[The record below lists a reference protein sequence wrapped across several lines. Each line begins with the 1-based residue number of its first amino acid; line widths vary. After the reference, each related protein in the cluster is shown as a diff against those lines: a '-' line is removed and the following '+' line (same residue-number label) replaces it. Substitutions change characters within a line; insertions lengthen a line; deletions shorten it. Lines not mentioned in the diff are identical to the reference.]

1 MLKEVTFLF
10 LIQACSAFVPLLSE
24 QQRYFNTAM
33 YLHSMD
39 KKNHQH
45 EQQFPTYY
53 FNHHDP
59 LTRRDTIG
67 NALKTAAIL
76 TGASSLKPNLS
87 YAESS
92 LGSAAVPTIALGNS
106 PLKVSRTIQGYWQ
119 LAGGHGKY
127 SKEDAIKNMEAHYK
141 AGITTLD
148 TADIYGPSEQ
158 IVGNF
163 LKETPDAIVC
173 TKFCCF
179 RYLEEIDMKEVRT
192 RVKDACQRL
201 QVEKIPLIQFFWSDY
216 NVKRYTD
223 VALMLTSLKEEGL
236 IGEIGA
242 TNFDLI
248 RLKELKDAGVPI
260 VSNQVQL
267 SCIDQRPVQS
277 GMTDWCA
284 ENGVGLIAFGTV
296 ASGILSDKYLGR
308 GPPTQ
313 EEKNTASMRM
323 YSKTVE
329 RFGDWKLFQQLLETM
344 NDIAKDVRDS
354 GRCKDATISN
364 IAQRYILDTK
374 SVAAVLVGVRNTNH
388 IDDNVRAH
396 SFRLTDGEMEVI
408 SSVVAKRSGPKGDVW
423 DIERGT
429 VVG

>member
-1 MLKEVTFLF
+1 MH
-10 LIQACSAFVPLLSE
+10 Q
-24 QQRYFNTAM
+24 TA
-33 YLHSMD
+33 D
-39 KKNHQH
+39 NHHH
-45 EQQFPTYY
+45 EQVLTYM
-53 FNHHDP
+53 NHHP
-59 LTRRDTIG
+59 MTTRRDTIG
-67 NALKTAAIL
+67 SALKTAAIL
-76 TGASSLKPNLS
+76 TGASSLKPQPS
-87 YAESS
+87 SAEI
-92 LGSAAVPTIALGNS
+92 LGSAVPTISLGNS

-127 SKEDAIKNMEAHYK
+127 NKEDAIKNMEAHYN

-158 IVGNF
+158 IMGNF
-163 LKETPDAIVC
+163 LKETPNAIVC

-179 RYLEEIDMKEVRT
+179 RYLEEIDMKQVRT

-201 QVEKIPLIQFFWSDY
+201 QVDKIPLIQFFWSDY
-216 NVKRYTD
+216 NVKRYID
-223 VALMLTSLKEEGL
+223 VALMLTSLKDEGL

-248 RLKELKDAGVPI
+248 RLKQLKDAGVPI

-277 GMTDWCA
+277 GMADWCA
-284 ENGVGLIAFGTV
+284 DNGVGLIAFGTV

-329 RFGDWKLFQQLLETM
+329 RFGDWKLFQELLETI
-344 NDIAKDVRDS
+344 NDIAKDIRES
-354 GRCKDATISN
+354 GRCKDVTISN

-388 IDDNVRAH
+388 IDDNIRTH
-396 SFRLTDGEMEVI
+396 SFRLTDGEIEAI
-408 SSVVAKRSGPKGDVW
+408 RSIVAKRSGPKGDVW

-429 VVG
+429 VV

>member
-1 MLKEVTFLF
+1 MLRGLTFLCW
-10 LIQACSAFVPLLSE
+10 IQACASFLPLVSE
-24 QQRYFNTAM
+24 QQQRHFSTAM
-33 YLHSMD
+33 HQTAD
-39 KKNHQH
+39 NHH
-45 EQQFPTYY
+45 EQLLTYM
-53 FNHHDP
+53 NHHP
-59 LTRRDTIG
+59 MTTRRDTIG
-67 NALKTAAIL
+67 KALKTAAIL
-76 TGASSLKPNLS
+76 TGASSLKPRPS
-87 YAESS
+87 SAEI
-92 LGSAAVPTIALGNS
+92 LGSAVPTISLGNS

-127 SKEDAIKNMEAHYK
+127 NKEDAIKNMEAHYN

-158 IVGNF
+158 IMGNF

-179 RYLEEIDMKEVRT
+179 RYLEEIDMKQVRT

-201 QVEKIPLIQFFWSDY
+201 QVDKIPLIQFFWSDY
-216 NVKRYTD
+216 NVKRYID
-223 VALMLTSLKEEGL
+223 VALMLTSLKDEGL

-248 RLKELKDAGVPI
+248 RLKQLKDAGVPI

-277 GMTDWCA
+277 GMADWCA
-284 ENGVGLIAFGTV
+284 DNGVGLIAFGTV

-308 GPPTQ
+308 GAPTQ

-329 RFGDWKLFQQLLETM
+329 RFGDWKLFQELLETM
-344 NDIAKDVRDS
+344 NDIAKGIRES
-354 GRCKDATISN
+354 GRCKDVTISN

-388 IDDNVRAH
+388 IDDNIRTH
-396 SFRLTDGEMEVI
+396 SFRLTDGEIEAI
-408 SSVVAKRSGPKGDVW
+408 RSIVAKRSGPKGDVW

-429 VVG
+429 VV

>member
-1 MLKEVTFLF
+1 MLRGLTFLC
-10 LIQACSAFVPLLSE
+10 LIQACTSFLPLASE
-24 QQRYFNTAM
+24 QQQRHFSTAM
-33 YLHSMD
+33 HQTAD
-39 KKNHQH
+39 NHHH
-45 EQQFPTYY
+45 EQVLTYM
-53 FNHHDP
+53 NHHP
-59 LTRRDTIG
+59 MTTRRDTIG
-67 NALKTAAIL
+67 SALKTAAIL
-76 TGASSLKPNLS
+76 TGASSLKPQPS
-87 YAESS
+87 SAEI
-92 LGSAAVPTIALGNS
+92 LGSAVPTISLGNS

-127 SKEDAIKNMEAHYK
+127 NKEDAIKNMEAHYN

-158 IVGNF
+158 IMGNF
-163 LKETPDAIVC
+163 LKETPNAIVC

-179 RYLEEIDMKEVRT
+179 RYLEEIDMKQVRT

-201 QVEKIPLIQFFWSDY
+201 QVDKIPLIQFFWSDY
-216 NVKRYTD
+216 NVKRYID
-223 VALMLTSLKEEGL
+223 VALMLTSLKDEGL

-248 RLKELKDAGVPI
+248 RLKQLKDAGVPI

-277 GMTDWCA
+277 GMADWCA
-284 ENGVGLIAFGTV
+284 DNGVGLIAFGTV

-329 RFGDWKLFQQLLETM
+329 RFGDWKLFRELLETI
-344 NDIAKDVRDS
+344 NDIAKDIRES
-354 GRCKDATISN
+354 GRCKDVTISN

-388 IDDNVRAH
+388 IDDNIRTH
-396 SFRLTDGEMEVI
+396 SFRLTDGEIEAI
-408 SSVVAKRSGPKGDVW
+408 RSIVAKRSGPKGDVW

-429 VVG
+429 VV

>member
-1 MLKEVTFLF
+1 MLRGLTFLC
-10 LIQACSAFVPLLSE
+10 LIQACASFLPLVSE
-24 QQRYFNTAM
+24 QQQRHFSTAM
-33 YLHSMD
+33 HQTAD
-39 KKNHQH
+39 NHH
-45 EQQFPTYY
+45 EQLLTYM
-53 FNHHDP
+53 NHHP
-59 LTRRDTIG
+59 MTTRRDTIG
-67 NALKTAAIL
+67 KALKTAAIL
-76 TGASSLKPNLS
+76 TGASSLKPRPS
-87 YAESS
+87 SAEI
-92 LGSAAVPTIALGNS
+92 LGSAVPTISLGNS

-127 SKEDAIKNMEAHYK
+127 NKEDAIKNMEAHYN

-158 IVGNF
+158 IMGNF

-179 RYLEEIDMKEVRT
+179 RYLEEIDMKQVRT

-201 QVEKIPLIQFFWSDY
+201 QVDKIPLIQFFWSDY
-216 NVKRYTD
+216 NVKRYID
-223 VALMLTSLKEEGL
+223 VALMLTSLKDEGL

-248 RLKELKDAGVPI
+248 RLKQLKDAGVPI

-277 GMTDWCA
+277 GMADWCA
-284 ENGVGLIAFGTV
+284 DNGVGLIAFGTV

-308 GPPTQ
+308 GAPTQ

-329 RFGDWKLFQQLLETM
+329 RFGDWKLFQELLETM
-344 NDIAKDVRDS
+344 NDIAKGIRES
-354 GRCKDATISN
+354 GRCKDVTISN

-388 IDDNVRAH
+388 IDDNIRTH
-396 SFRLTDGEMEVI
+396 SFRLTDGEIEAI
-408 SSVVAKRSGPKGDVW
+408 RSIVAKRSGPKGDVW

-429 VVG
+429 VV